1 MLQLDLII
9 FFVPTIIIIE
19 PSIFVSTTPIMFLKG
34 MYIIMGES
42 LGKMT
47 LDKFGNNYV
56 IKIIGFIKKII
67 ISIIFSWLYEIIIWG
82 TRLVS

>member
-9 FFVPTIIIIE
+9 FFVPTIIIIIE

-34 MYIIMGES
+34 MYIMGES

-56 IKIIGFIKKII
+56 IKIIGFIKKL
-67 ISIIFSWLYEIIIWG
+67 SFQLF
-82 TRLVS
+82 LVDYMR

>member
-1 MLQLDLII
+1 
-9 FFVPTIIIIE
+9 
-19 PSIFVSTTPIMFLKG
+19 
-34 MYIIMGES
+34 MYIMGES

-56 IKIIGFIKKII
+56 IKIIGFIKKL
-67 ISIIFSWLYEIIIWG
+67 SFQLFLEIIIWG

>member
-1 MLQLDLII
+1 
-9 FFVPTIIIIE
+9 
-19 PSIFVSTTPIMFLKG
+19 MFLKG

-56 IKIIGFIKKII
+56 IKIIGFIKKL
-67 ISIIFSWLYEIIIWG
+67 SFQLF
-82 TRLVS
+82 LVDYMR

>member
-1 MLQLDLII
+1 MI
-9 FFVPTIIIIE
+9 FFKTTIIE
-19 PSIFVSTTPIMFLKG
+19 PSNFVSTTPIMFLKG

-56 IKIIGFIKKII
+56 IKIIGFIKKL
-67 ISIIFSWLYEIIIWG
+67 SFQLF
-82 TRLVS
+82 LVVDYMR